1 MHSRTWLQVC
11 SAFSLELGPQ
21 MMCKIG
27 GSIVI
32 KPWSPNNLVTLRSE
46 LIHITDVRHDDLK
59 TDRADIV
66 VIEIALVG

>member
-1 MHSRTWLQVC
+1 
-11 SAFSLELGPQ
+11 

-27 GSIVI
+27 GVYCHQAVVA
-32 KPWSPNNLVTLRSE
+32 NNLVTLRSE

-59 TDRADIV
+59 TDRADIA